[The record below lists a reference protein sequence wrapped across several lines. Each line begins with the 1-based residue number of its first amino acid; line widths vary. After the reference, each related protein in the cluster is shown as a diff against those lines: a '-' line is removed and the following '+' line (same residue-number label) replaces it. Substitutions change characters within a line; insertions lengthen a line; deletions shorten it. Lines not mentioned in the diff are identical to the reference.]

1 MRKRISMLLILAL
14 MVMSLSACGSSDK
27 GGTDGTGNAGA
38 EAGSVFKIGGIG
50 PISGGASI
58 YGTAVRN
65 GAQIAVDEINAAGG
79 INGVKIEFNF
89 QDDEHDAEKAV
100 NAYNTLKD
108 WGMQILMGTTT
119 SAPCIAVADKT
130 AEDGMLQITPSG
142 SATDCIVN
150 DNVFQV
156 CFTDPN
162 QGVESAKYIGG
173 AGLAQKV
180 AVIYDSSDAYSSGIA
195 EAFVAE
201 SANQS
206 FEVVVSEAFTADSK
220 TDFTVQLQ
228 KAKDAGAD
236 MVFLPIYY
244 QEAALIIQQADKI
257 GYAPVFC
264 GGDGLDGLLGVENF
278 DTALAENV
286 ILLTPF
292 IADAEDDMTK
302 SFVTTYK
309 EQFGD
314 MPNQFAADAYDAIY
328 IIRAVI
334 EKAGVTPD
342 MGTADMGTALKAAM
356 TEITVDGLTGQG
368 MTWQAEG
375 TVNKTPHAVKIVD
388 GAYQA
393 M

>member
-38 EAGSVFKIGGIG
+38 EAGRVFKIGGIG

-108 WGMQILMGTTT
+108 WGMQVLMGTTT

-342 MGTADMGTALKAAM
+342 MGTADIGTALKAAM